1 MFPSFVSASKEG
13 GAGRVS
19 ELVEDRKPTEEL
31 LLQEM
36 EERPGRKG
44 QTGECFP
51 CPLHLAGPWRLIS
64 ESGTPLVSL
73 FARMCKALRSS

>member
-13 GAGRVS
+13 GAGSVS
-19 ELVEDRKPTEEL
+19 EPVEGRKPTEEL

-44 QTGECFP
+44 QIGECFP
-51 CPLHLAGPWRLIS
+51 HPPLI
-64 ESGTPLVSL
+64 
-73 FARMCKALRSS
+73 

>member
-1 MFPSFVSASKEG
+1 MFPSFVSVSKEG

-19 ELVEDRKPTEEL
+19 EPVEDRKPTEEL

-44 QTGECFP
+44 QIGECFP
-51 CPLHLAGPWRLIS
+51 HPPHLAGPWRLVS

-73 FARMCKALRSS
+73 FARMCMAPRSS

>member
-1 MFPSFVSASKEG
+1 MFSSFVSASKEG

-19 ELVEDRKPTEEL
+19 EPVEDRKPTEEL

-44 QTGECFP
+44 QTAECFP
-51 CPLHLAGPWRLIS
+51 HLPHLAGSRA
-64 ESGTPLVSL
+64 PLLSVSL
-73 FARMCKALRSS
+73 QGCA